1 MNLIKK
7 LFRKK
12 KYQSVVLAQDLPKK
26 MLEERIIIVPNYNEK
41 NVKDPKISM
50 FH

>member
-26 MLEERIIIVPNYNEK
+26 MLEERIIVVPNYNEK
-41 NVKDPKISM
+41 NVKGQKNG
-50 FH
+50 

>member
-12 KYQSVVLAQDLPKK
+12 KHQSVVLAQDLPKK